1 MFRAKDRSARTLK
14 GGVDK
19 DEARRRRADVS
30 VELRKKNRDE
40 QVQKR
45 RAKAEPK
52 NNENSENSNMGNVQ
66 PQPKL
71 SSQDVQDKLK
81 NLNVLVQTLHSQ
93 DTKQQLEA
101 CTEFRKLLSI
111 EKNPPIQTVIN
122 TGVVPRL
129 VQMLQFTHNETLQ
142 FEAAWTLTNIAS
154 GTTEH
159 TKTVIAAGAIPQF
172 INLLRSPNADV
183 QEQAVWALGNIAGD
197 SPQFRDFVLDA
208 GGVGPLLGVFENQP
222 KMSLVRN
229 ATWTLSNLCR
239 GKPQPPFE
247 KIQAIVPMVSHLVR
261 TDDDEVLTDSCW
273 ALSYISDDQ
282 NPNNRKIQAVIDS
295 GAVPRLVQCLMHHSA
310 SVQVPALRCVG
321 NIVTGDDLQTEE
333 VLGHFPL
340 NALLRLMSHRKKSI
354 RKEACW
360 TISNITAGNADQI
373 QQVLNANIIPPL
385 VALLR
390 DSEFDIQKEAA
401 WAISNATSGGS
412 PEQIRFLVQ
421 QAAIPALCEL
431 FKCPDA
437 KVVQVALE
445 GMTNILTVGKK
456 DAEAMGSENKFND
469 IMEECS
475 GLDYL
480 EDLQRHENQE
490 IYDASVKMLREFFES
505 DEEECVNM
513 PGVDATNNQFSFGQA
528 AAPTTQF
535 SF

>member
-1 MFRAKDRSARTLK
+1 MFRSKEGTSRTLK
-14 GGVDK
+14 GGIDK
-19 DEARRRRADVS
+19 DEARRRRAQVS

-40 QVQKR
+40 QVMKR
-45 RAKAEPK
+45 RAKAEEADTENV
-52 NNENSENSNMGNVQ
+52 NNNVA
-66 PQPKL
+66 PQTKL
-71 SSQDVQDKLK
+71 SSQDVQERLK
-81 NLNVLVQTLHSQ
+81 NISMLVQTLHSQ
-93 DTKQQLEA
+93 DTNQQLEA

-111 EKNPPIQTVIN
+111 EKNPPIQQVID

-129 VQMLQFTHNETLQ
+129 VQMLQFTTSETLQ

-159 TKTVIAAGAIPQF
+159 TKVVIAAGAIPQF
-172 INLLRSPNADV
+172 INLLGSPNADV

-197 SPQFRDFVLDA
+197 SPHFRDLVLDA
-208 GGVGPLLGVFENQP
+208 GAVGPLLHVFQNHA

-247 KIQAIVPMVSHLVR
+247 KIQAIVPMVAHLVR
-261 TDDDEVLTDSCW
+261 TDDVEVLTDSAW

-295 GAVPRLVQCLMHHSA
+295 GVVPRLVKCLQHHSA

-333 VLGHFPL
+333 VLRHNPL
-340 NALLRLMSHRKKSI
+340 DALLGLMAHRKKSI

-360 TISNITAGNADQI
+360 TISNITAGNSAQI
-373 QQVLNANIIPPL
+373 QMVINAHIIPPL

-390 DSEFDIQKEAA
+390 DSEFDIQKEAS
-401 WAISNATSGGS
+401 WAVSNATSGGT
-412 PEQIRFLVQ
+412 PDQIRHLVQ
-421 QAAIPALCEL
+421 HAAIPALCEL
-431 FKCPDA
+431 FKCHDV

-445 GMTNILTVGKK
+445 GMNNILAVGKR
-456 DAEAMGSENKFND
+456 DADGMNGENKFTD
-469 IMEECS
+469 IMEECN

-480 EDLQRHENQE
+480 EDLQRHDNQE
-490 IYDASVKMLREFFES
+490 IYDSSVKMLREFFDS
-505 DEEECVNM
+505 EEEDCMDM
-513 PGVDATNNQFSFGQA
+513 PGVDANANQFAFGSGFGMNQDQPAQFSF
-528 AAPTTQF
+528 
-535 SF
+535 